1 MKLSPNPFLTA
12 EKIKPEDRKLPDHSP
27 QEEVKRLA
35 KLYNFERPM
44 AVHNLIVTIGSTIKY
59 CPQDHKSYWN
69 EVLTELKNYP
79 NGLNK
84 AAGPL

>member
-1 MKLSPNPFLTA
+1 MKLSLNPFLTA

-59 CPQDHKSYWN
+59 CPQDNK
-69 EVLTELKNYP
+69 LTELKNYP
-79 NGLNK
+79 NGINK
-84 AAGPL
+84 AAGPA